1 LLRINNAE
9 KKPIKC
15 LVVSRASP
23 FTKSGSGFV
32 TKQFMNFF
40 SEDEMIFLCEKNNK
54 ITKNNSRIHYIN
66 PYPINLKRG
75 KSFFRWQRWF
85 LLPLLVNKIISLV
98 KKEKCNSIMCFYPD
112 ELYLLASSL
121 AAKKLSI
128 PIYPYFHNLYYEN
141 KNGLSALVAKSIQKK
156 IFYQSPFVYLISEG
170 LLSELSPKYPR
181 IDFRV
186 LTHATIIDEISTNH
200 NKSVKQKIQVTFLGN
215 INNSNIDAMSF
226 LLNTL
231 EQREDVV
238 INLITAT
245 SKHVLKK
252 ENLLKN
258 NVIIQSNFSDVEVI
272 QKLRISNLLLLPH
285 GLTGA
290 LCEAEYRSIFPT
302 KTIQYLLSGSPILA
316 LLPHSCYLQD
326 FLSKNQCAFCITNKN
341 EQEIFSILNHVK
353 KNSNEIE
360 RITNNAKKTVQIFS
374 ENKVLGTLKN
384 QILI

>member
-1 LLRINNAE
+1 M
-9 KKPIKC
+9 
-15 LVVSRASP
+15 S
-23 FTKSGSGFV
+23 
-32 TKQFMNFF
+32 FF
-40 SEDEMIFLCEKNNK
+40 SEDEMIFLSEKNNQ
-54 ITKNNSRIHYIN
+54 ITETNSRVHYIN
-66 PYPINLKRG
+66 SSPINLKRG
-75 KSFFRWQRWF
+75 KRFFRWQRWF
-85 LLPLLVNKIISLV
+85 LLPLLVNKIIALV
-98 KKEKCNSIMCFYPD
+98 KEEKCNSIMCVFPD
-112 ELYLLASSL
+112 EFHLIAATL
-121 AAKKLSI
+121 AAKKLTI

-141 KNGLSALVAKSIQKK
+141 KQGFSAIIAKLVQKK
-156 IFYQSPFVYLISEG
+156 LFEQAPWVYLISDG
-170 LLSELSPKYPR
+170 LLKELSPLYPK
-181 IDFRV
+181 IDFRI
-186 LTHATIIDEISTNH
+186 LTHATTIDEIRINH
-200 NKSVKQKIQVTFLGN
+200 DESAKQKIQVTFLGH

-252 ENLLKN
+252 EKLLKN

-285 GLTGA
+285 GLAGG
-290 LCEAEYRSIFPT
+290 LSDAEYRSVFPT

-316 LLPHSCYLQD
+316 LLPHNCYLQD

-360 RITNNAKKTVQIFS
+360 RITNNARKTVQIFS
-374 ENKVLGTLKN
+374 ENKVLGKLKN
-384 QILI
+384 QIFI